1 NTRAAATPCPFAFA
15 EKIAGA
21 TEAIVAAPR
30 ANRPSAL
37 DTIIA
42 ASPLANPGGIRKL
55 ICLSETKRSGASSS
69 LFALSLIVTVVPP
82 SETGARVVDAASVEF
97 ARSEPKRATIDS
109 QASVCAL
116 KLAAEATE
124 TKPSPDKR
132 FLIPAPIAGSSG

>member
-1 NTRAAATPCPFAFA
+1 EPSALTRNTTAAATPCPFAFA

-37 DTIIA
+37 ATIIA
-42 ASPLANPGGIRKL
+42 ASPLANPGGVRKL
-55 ICLSETKRSGASSS
+55 ICLSETKKIGASSS

-82 SETGARVVDAASVEF
+82 SESGAGVVAATSIEC

-116 KLAAEATE
+116 KLAADATA
-124 TKPSPDKR
+124 TTPALDKR
-132 FLIPAPIAGSSG
+132 FLTS